1 MSANSSVV
9 NELNNALLM
18 ITGSGT
24 NEVNAH
30 FISLHTGNPGA
41 TGANE
46 VVGGSY
52 VRVST
57 TWGAIAAGSVTG
69 SQVTI
74 NVPAGTTITS
84 WGLWTLSSGGLY
96 VDGGQLPTNVLYS
109 SAGTYLIT
117 VTLTAS

>member
-18 ITGSGT
+18 ITGS
-24 NEVNAH
+24 
-30 FISLHTGNPGA
+30 
-41 TGANE
+41 GANE

-117 VTLTAS
+117 VTL